1 MSAPRVVLT
10 VDVEGDFGTSSLRGV
25 DEVLPRLLDRFEALG
40 ARAVLFAVGAVA
52 RERPAAMRDAVARGH
67 VVGSHS
73 MTHAALGSLPRER
86 VRAELRDS
94 RAAIEDVTGAPCVCF
109 RAPFFDAPRD
119 LGPRLA
125 EAGYRWSSSKAPFSP
140 VAGYRNALSQAPHL
154 LAGSDVVE
162 LPVPGVMGLPLP
174 QGLSYHRLFGALT
187 RLSSTPPRVFY
198 LHPYE
203 LLDRVEGFALP
214 RWMRPFVLRGQGA
227 AAAATL
233 DALLVR
239 WQRAGAVF
247 EAPTE
252 VEWPGVPTASR

>member
-1 MSAPRVVLT
+1 MALT
-10 VDVEGDFGTSSLRGV
+10 VDVEGDFGTRSLRGV

-40 ARAVLFAVGAVA
+40 ARAVLFVVGAVA
-52 RERPAAMRDAVARGH
+52 RERPAMMRDAVARGH

-73 MTHAALGSLPRER
+73 MTHAALGSLSAER
-86 VRAELRDS
+86 VRAELIDS

-109 RAPFFDAPRD
+109 RAPFFDTPRD

-140 VAGYRNALSQAPHL
+140 VAGYRNVFAQAPHR

-162 LPVPGVMGLPLP
+162 LPVPGVLGLPLP

-187 RLSSTPPRVFY
+187 GLASTPPRVFY

-203 LLDRVEGFALP
+203 LLDRVEGYALP
-214 RWMRPFVLRGQGA
+214 RWMRPFVLSRQGA
-227 AAAATL
+227 AAAALL
-233 DALLVR
+233 DARLAQ
-239 WQRAGAVF
+239 WKRAGAVF
-247 EAPTE
+247 CPPDAAELQQIAICK
-252 VEWPGVPTASR
+252 

>member
-1 MSAPRVVLT
+1 MSAPRVALT
-10 VDVEGDFGTSSLRGV
+10 VDVEGDFGTPSLRGV

-40 ARAVLFAVGAVA
+40 ARAVLFVVGAVA
-52 RERPAAMRDAVARGH
+52 RERPAALRDAAARGH

-73 MTHAALGSLPRER
+73 MTHAALGSLSQGRL
-86 VRAELRDS
+86 RAELRDS

-140 VAGYRNALSQAPHL
+140 VAGYRNAFAQTPHL

-174 QGLSYHRLFGALT
+174 QGLSYHRLFGPIA
-187 RLSSTPPRVFY
+187 RLASTPPRVFY

-203 LLDRVEGFALP
+203 LLERVEGFALP
-214 RWMRPFVLRGQGA
+214 AWMRPFVLRGQGP

-233 DALLVR
+233 DTLLAR

-252 VEWPGVPTASR
+252 AELRAVTLRK